1 MEGAIAC
8 KVGVEGGQEG
18 RVEDEVR
25 DDEDQD
31 VGGCGWRATQAT
43 AAAAASGSCGAR
55 RWAGFHDTL

>member
-1 MEGAIAC
+1 
-8 KVGVEGGQEG
+8 
-18 RVEDEVR
+18 VR